1 MAKNASDTGN
11 YTDPKTGKV
20 VPSGQYIPD
29 DNPDLI
35 EKHKKREKA
44 KAFGEKVTDLIPFKT
59 EKLKKSLA
67 EEKKQKLKKST
78 TKYFM
83 EDRIN
88 RKAKK
93 MTESEGSFSKGG
105 RAGYKGGKL
114 VKKKGGCAIK
124 GTSPI
129 LR

>member
-20 VPSGQYIPD
+20 VSSGQYIPD

-59 EKLKKSLA
+59 EKLKKS
-67 EEKKQKLKKST
+67 T

-93 MTESEGSFSKGG
+93 RTETEGSFAKGG
-105 RAGYKGGKL
+105 RAGYSVGGK
-114 VKKKGGCAIK
+114 AIRGVSK
-124 GTSPI
+124 I
-129 LR
+129 LIK